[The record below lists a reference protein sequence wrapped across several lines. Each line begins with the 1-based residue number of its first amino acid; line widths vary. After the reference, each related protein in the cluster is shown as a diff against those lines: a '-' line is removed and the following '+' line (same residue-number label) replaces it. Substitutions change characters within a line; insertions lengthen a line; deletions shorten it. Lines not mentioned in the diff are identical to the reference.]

1 MPVSPII
8 VTRRKLRANSLQPT
22 LVDFCEP
29 AASAAN
35 QQQELSVR
43 LQSPRPIY
51 HLPLLGHLFPAAFG
65 LEDTRQIR
73 KSYGSPDREDPEV
86 APPATSGA

>member
-43 LQSPRPIY
+43 LQSPSRKLSAIGTG
-51 HLPLLGHLFPAAFG
+51 LAAEI
-65 LEDTRQIR
+65 LEFQRQGGR
-73 KSYGSPDREDPEV
+73 KN
-86 APPATSGA
+86 SG